1 MKQDKA
7 YIEMQ
12 VTDAPL
18 SEQEFEELVKRMRPQ
33 LMRMGREFFGSEM
46 EAEEVVQ
53 ETWLRVW
60 NVRHSATVTEALVIC
75 SPKDLARSVCEAGS
89 DLCHIVSR
97 GFKLVV
103 SVDTEYLKTFLVV
116 KIALDYFG

>member
-60 NVRHSATVTEALVIC
+60 NVRHSATVTEALRMDEI
-75 SPKDLARSVCEAGS
+75 E
-89 DLCHIVSR
+89 R
-97 GFKLVV
+97 GTRNEVTKLKYSGGILLEVG
-103 SVDTEYLKTFLVV
+103 TEQT
-116 KIALDYFG
+116 

>member
-1 MKQDKA
+1 MRYISKRREKESMKQDKA

-18 SEQEFEELVKRMRPQ
+18 SEQEFEKLVKRMRPQ

-60 NVRHSATVTEALVIC
+60 NVRHSATVTKA
-75 SPKDLARSVCEAGS
+75 K
-89 DLCHIVSR
+89 
-97 GFKLVV
+97 
-103 SVDTEYLKTFLVV
+103 
-116 KIALDYFG
+116 